1 MKTTSVPILQ
11 PETGTGVSRV
21 KSPRGRNRRRPHHW
35 IILDTAWA
43 RLLGV
48 RKTGGVY
55 RIRANELQLKLFLL
69 QQASSLQR
77 SDVDRR
83 GLDNDHRSAG
93 HPEPPDSKSS
103 VPRPSPAANG
113 T

>member
-1 MKTTSVPILQ
+1 MKTTSVPVSQ
-11 PETGTGVSRV
+11 QETGAGVSRV

-55 RIRANELQLKLFLL
+55 KIRANELQLKLFLL

-77 SDVDRR
+77 SDADRR

-93 HPEPPDSKSS
+93 HPKPPDRRSS
-103 VPRPSPAANG
+103 VPRHSLAATG